1 MATKRGSKKRKK
13 SRSVTIDL
21 SGIEGRVL
29 LPEEDYLVTIDEIT
43 EKDGTEATFLEWK
56 FKTIDDDKKLND
68 VTVTYNTSLA
78 PQSLWN
84 LRNLLEAIGVDIPDN
99 EFDLELDEI
108 TGEEVVITIGHEKYE
123 GRNVMKVTDFYST
136 DDIPGGESSEKVEV
150 NDDDDGKSDKKKT
163 TEKDDDKYTAEEIGD
178 MDKKELQELVD
189 DHDLDI
195 NLDTLRT
202 LRKRVAAVID
212 ALEEKDLL
220 ED

>member
-84 LRNLLEAIGVDIPDN
+84 LRNLLEAMGVDIPVN

-108 TGEEVVITIGHEKYE
+108 T
-123 GRNVMKVTDFYST
+123 
-136 DDIPGGESSEKVEV
+136 
-150 NDDDDGKSDKKKT
+150 
-163 TEKDDDKYTAEEIGD
+163 
-178 MDKKELQELVD
+178 
-189 DHDLDI
+189 
-195 NLDTLRT
+195 
-202 LRKRVAAVID
+202 
-212 ALEEKDLL
+212 
-220 ED
+220 

>member
-136 DDIPGGESSEKVEV
+136 DDIPSEESSKKVEV
-150 NDDDDGKSDKKKT
+150 NDDEKSDKKKT
-163 TEKDDDKYTAEEIGD
+163 TEKDDDKYTAEEVGD